1 MAASLS
7 IRVVFMPEVSHLEFL
22 SGPVRFVKGIGPR
35 RADVLSEA
43 GVDTVRDLLQY
54 YPRKYLDRTSVS
66 AIKDVSSDSGP
77 VTIIGTILTLK
88 VIPGR
93 RGRRFELVIEDEPGR
108 RITCVWFKGV
118 AWVSKVFEKDQ
129 LVAFHGRP
137 QKYSG
142 GISLPHPDFDVLDE
156 EAPALATGRIIALY
170 PGGASLS
177 RVGLTSRS
185 FRRTLFHLIKEHGE
199 RLQEML
205 PEGIQGKYN
214 LLDGRV
220 ALRAVHFPKNEKEL
234 IRAIARLKFE
244 ELFFIQLMLARMKRD
259 QTVEEGVVLET
270 KDGLASR
277 FIHDVLPFEL
287 TGSQTEAITDITR
300 DTASGTRMNR
310 LLQGDVG
317 SGKTV
322 VAVAAMLHAVD
333 NGLQAV
339 FMAPTEILAEQH
351 FRNLLTYF
359 EPLGVRVRLLL
370 GGMKKSERSAILESL
385 SSGDLPIVVGTHAI
399 IQKDVSFR
407 GLGMCIVDEQHRFGV
422 MQRATLFKKGD
433 RPHTLLMTAT
443 PIPRSLALTVYGDL
457 DVSIMRDQPP
467 GRQPIR
473 TRLVWD
479 RDRDSATEIL
489 RSECINGRQAYVV
502 YPLVEESEKLD
513 LKDAE
518 NGYEKL
524 VAEFPDMT
532 VDLIHGRMSSEQKE
546 TAMKKFVGGE
556 TQILVSTTVIEVGV
570 DVPNATVMMIEHAE
584 RFGLSQLH
592 QLRGRVG
599 RGPHRSTCIL
609 IAHFKRSSEA
619 DERLRTMVETNDGFK
634 ISEVDLKLRG
644 AGDFFGTRQSGL
656 PDLKIAD
663 IVADTEILIQAREA
677 AFELVAKDPNLD
689 DPGNESLGAYFRAFY
704 GREVMNLSRVG

>member
-93 RGRRFELVIEDEPGR
+93 RGRRFELVIEDEPGW

-199 RLQEML
+199 RLQEVL

-399 IQKDVSFR
+399 IQKDVSFK

-479 RDRDSATEIL
+479 RDRDSAIEIL

-546 TAMKKFVGGE
+546 SAMKKFVGGE

-689 DPGNESLGAYFRAFY
+689 DPGNESLRAYFRAFY

>member
-1 MAASLS
+1 
-7 IRVVFMPEVSHLEFL
+7 MPNVSHLEFL

-66 AIKDVSSDSGP
+66 AIKDVRSDSGP
-77 VTIIGTILTLK
+77 VTIVGTILTSK

-93 RGRRFELVIEDEPGR
+93 RGRRFELVIEDEPGG

-177 RVGLTSRS
+177 GVGLTSRS

-199 RLQEML
+199 RLQEVL

-214 LLDGRV
+214 LMDGRV
-220 ALRAVHFPKNEKEL
+220 ALRAVHFPKNEEEL

-259 QTVEEGVVLET
+259 QTVEEGVVLDT

-287 TGSQTEAITDITR
+287 TGSQTEAIADITR

-385 SSGDLPIVVGTHAI
+385 SSGDLPIIVGTHAI

-479 RDRDSATEIL
+479 RDRDGAIEIL
-489 RSECINGRQAYVV
+489 QSECINGRQAYVV

-546 TAMKKFVGGE
+546 SAMKKFVDGE